1 MARRGEVVGKPKWLD
16 DQLESSQMKMPKIRG
31 VMEHGEVHI
40 RRNEEGEWDVFLH
53 DYKFHAGEMEEDGIE
68 INDVVEQ
75 VLRKGA
81 IFLID
86 AAKSDRSN
94 W

>member
-1 MARRGEVVGKPKWLD
+1 
-16 DQLESSQMKMPKIRG
+16 MKMPKIRG

-40 RRNEEGEWDVFLH
+40 RRNVEGEWDFFLH
-53 DYKFHAGEMEEDGIE
+53 DYKFHVGEMEEDNISLE
-68 INDVVEQ
+68 DVVEQ
-75 VLRKGA
+75 VLRKAA

-86 AAKSDRSN
+86 AAVSDRSN